1 MNNFI
6 KTVQRLLFKGYRE
19 PIISK
24 EKRALIDEIRDVSQD
39 LENAYN
45 RFEFESDSDLIEAS
59 IYEIESLKA
68 KYRHLLY
75 AVKALDEVK
84 DESNNYYN
92 DNEKIAE

>member
-6 KTVQRLLFKGYRE
+6 KTVQKLLFKNYRE
-19 PIISK
+19 PMISH
-24 EKRALIDEIRDVSQD
+24 EKRALIGEIRNVSQE

-45 RFEFESDSDLIEAS
+45 RFEFESDADLIEAS

-75 AVKALDEVK
+75 AVKALD
-84 DESNNYYN
+84 DDIDADGNYD